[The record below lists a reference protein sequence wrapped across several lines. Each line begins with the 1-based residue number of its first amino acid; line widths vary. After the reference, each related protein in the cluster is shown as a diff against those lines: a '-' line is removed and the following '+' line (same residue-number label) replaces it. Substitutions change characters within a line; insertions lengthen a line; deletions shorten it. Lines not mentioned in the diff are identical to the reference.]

1 MSKVKQS
8 LQSRSIPDLMQHA
21 NVVVAAMTDSEHFP
35 SPNPSLAEVTAKTQQ
50 VQSSLNQRDEL
61 QRRLAM
67 SNTELTALRGEL
79 SQLLTQLGQYV
90 ENSSGGD
97 EAVIRSAG
105 MDVRAE
111 SAPITAIERP
121 GDLTASV
128 GDDDGEVDLSW
139 DSVRGAKSYEL
150 QASEDAASW
159 QHAGISTRSKA
170 SVASLASGT
179 KYWFRVRAIGSNA
192 ESPWSDP
199 ATSVAP

>member
-8 LQSRSIPDLMQHA
+8 LQSRSVADLLRHA
-21 NVVVAAMTDSEHFP
+21 NRVVTALTDHEQFP
-35 SPNPSLAEVTAKTQQ
+35 TPNPPLSQLTAKADALQHK
-50 VQSSLNQRDEL
+50 LHQRAEL
-61 QRRLAM
+61 QRHLAIVGE
-67 SNTELTALRGEL
+67 ELAALRVEL
-79 SQLLTQLGQYV
+79 MHLLNQLGQYV
-90 ENSSGGD
+90 DNASGGN
-97 EAVIRSAG
+97 AALIRSAG

-111 SAPITAIERP
+111 RVRITDIERP

-128 GDDDGEVDLSW
+128 GDNDGEVALAW
-139 DSVRGAKSYEL
+139 DRVRGAKSYEL

-159 QHAGISTRSKA
+159 QHAGISTRSK
-170 SVASLASGT
+170 SSIASLTSGT